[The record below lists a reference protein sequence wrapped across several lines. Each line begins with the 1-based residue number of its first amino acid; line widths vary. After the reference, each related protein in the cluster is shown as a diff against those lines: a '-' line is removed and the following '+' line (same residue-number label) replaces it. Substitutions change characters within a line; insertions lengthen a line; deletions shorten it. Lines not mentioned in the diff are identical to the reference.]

1 MFARLNPVKIIIP
14 VLLLGLVGCSE
25 QEAGT
30 AADPNAAPTLEIV
43 GGDTID
49 WGEVGGGELERE
61 LKLVNAGG
69 GTLEILN
76 IKPSCGCT
84 TAPIDKDKLASGEE
98 ATVKVTMDVA
108 TRTGPTQKTITITT
122 SDSLNPTRIVYLKA
136 NVVQDIATI
145 PSHFLISDVQPG
157 ETGSSTINIVN
168 TSTGPVTIQPPKL
181 DGSTVMRV
189 TFDMKR
195 AETLAPGDSL
205 LVTASVTT
213 PDPKPSSVPVTFATN
228 SKRTKEIRVT
238 LNVSGAP
245 TQAGDQGAVD
255 VTNQPLVVGE

>member
-1 MFARLNPVKIIIP
+1 MIARLKPAHIIFSI
-14 VLLLGLVGCSE
+14 LLLGIVGCAE
-25 QEAGT
+25 KEDGAT
-30 AADPNAAPTLEIV
+30 VDPNAPPMLEIV

-69 GTLEILN
+69 GVLEILN
-76 IKPSCGCT
+76 VKPSCGCT
-84 TAPIDKDKLASGEE
+84 TAPIDKDKLGSGEE

-108 TRTGPTQKTITITT
+108 TRVGPTQKTITITT

-136 NVVQDIATI
+136 NVVQDLVTI

-168 TSTGPVTIQPPKL
+168 TSPDPVTIQPPKL
-181 DGSTVMRV
+181 EGSTVMRV
-189 TFDMKR
+189 TFDMKS
-195 AETLAPGDSL
+195 ATKLAPGDSL
-205 LVTASVTT
+205 MVTASATT
-213 PDPKPSSVPVTFATN
+213 PDPKPSSVPVTFATD

-245 TQAGDQGAVD
+245 TQMNNEGAVD
-255 VTNQPLVVGE
+255 MTNPPIVVGE